1 MAFASTLS
9 GERLYKKMKRQRRWL
24 GIEPLEPRQL
34 LAALAYDLAAQTALR
49 NQLLNGV
56 AQIADQGTEGTV
68 AVFGDH
74 ATSVLES
81 TDLKTV
87 VAAADNGV
95 SRIIAAGKTGF
106 ADFANA
112 TQFDTTAF
120 YLNSLNWLSKGLGT
134 AARIV
139 TDKSVTQTWLVGQ
152 GFTNVTLRSDWQNGL
167 GTADV
172 LVTWFGNPTAAQQ
185 TATNNFLA
193 AGKGMFVAYNGWA
206 YSGGVTP
213 KNSGGNALLRQYGLS
228 WTDDSISSTFTGT
241 IVLGTEAGNAVLASA
256 IEASPASYSTNQ
268 QKESA
273 LAIKATFENVLA
285 SDPQLVAIR
294 QAVLTNAS
302 TVIPTPS
309 TPVSNASELIRLKI
323 ESAVLTNLLPTE
335 LFVHRT
341 AASYGVIPAGTPR
354 VTKALTYTTSASNT
368 QTQWLSTGLYAAPG
382 DVLTLTVP
390 SGLVNQGWSWK
401 IGSHDDDIS
410 AKTTYQRMP
419 SGVSFD
425 QPIDATSIQVGSVYG
440 GMIYLVKPT
449 TSATATGSYNVSISN
464 AVEAPTFVLG
474 QTTDANW
481 IATIR
486 NLPAPYAELIASNVI
501 IILHSDDIRLLS
513 NPTAVMTYWQDRM
526 AAQDDLTNSP
536 VPRTRPERIDD
547 DLDISAGF
555 MHSGYPVAA
564 YGHNLANMVDSD
576 PGDDWGFVHEFG
588 HNHQSSLWTFN
599 TEGEV
604 TVNIMSMRAFD
615 SAGTIPTDS
624 WRKMW
629 SASGRAAYIPT
640 FIAGGRLRTTD
651 LAASLTTYA
660 ELREAFGWEPFG
672 QFFRQYQ
679 TDLAAN
685 LPTTDQQER
694 DQWVTR
700 FSSIV
705 GKNLGPFL
713 NAWGFAA
720 SATALNAVSSL
731 PAWSYLEAATPNP
744 TVNTPKNNTVT
755 FDPRTGFVDIMSQTL
770 AVTFNAAPTQGTLTP
785 NANGT
790 FTYTPPTNWTGHLAM
805 PYTIS
810 NGQGGTSA
818 GVVNLNVVPAILNR
832 QVFYNN
838 SGFDS
843 VNSGTIIGDNNAI
856 GSDKLALLPGQS
868 ATIANYTNFVR
879 GITGLMIDIVGLAPR
894 TLTTSDFQLSTWNG
908 NSAAGFRPTSVI
920 PTIST
925 VVGGGQ
931 SSSDRV
937 KLIFPDSSLKD
948 TWLRIT
954 VLANANTGL
963 SANDVFYFGNK
974 AGDMNVGNIGS
985 PITIRVDDS
994 DSTAV
999 RQNQS
1004 PTANSVGPTNLYDV
1018 NKDGRVNALDLSLVR
1033 QNASTSPIYLF
1044 TAPISLHLSVMP
1056 TSQRYL
1062 GLSVPAVA
1070 SGSLSSLMSLFSPSI
1085 AFDPIPVETSM
1096 SAAKLA
1102 VPRSASSES
1111 KVDRLFAD
1119 RDQLNAI
1126 LAPVDN
1132 LSFGTSRLL
1141 MFGGMRQS
1149 KVLCWMPTSSPA
1161 S

>member
-1 MAFASTLS
+1 MKNRDHRRRTLRFES
-9 GERLYKKMKRQRRWL
+9 
-24 GIEPLEPRQL
+24 LEPRQL
-34 LAALAYDLAAQTALR
+34 LAALAYDPAAQTALR

-56 AQIADQGTEGTV
+56 TQIADQGSEGTV

-95 SRIIAAGKTGF
+95 SRIIAASKTGF

-134 AARIV
+134 SARIV
-139 TDKSVTQTWLVGQ
+139 TDKSATQTWLVGQ

-172 LVTWFGNPTAAQQ
+172 LVTWFSNPTAAQQ

-228 WTDDSISSTFTGT
+228 WTDDTLSSTFTGT
-241 IVLGTEAGNAVLASA
+241 IVLGTEAGNAVLSAA
-256 IEASPASYSTNQ
+256 IEAAPASFSTNQ

-273 LAIKATFENVLA
+273 LAIKATFQNVPA

-294 QAVLTNAS
+294 QAVLANAS

-309 TPVSNASELIRLKI
+309 TPVSDATELIRLKI
-323 ESAVLTNLLPTE
+323 ESSVLANLLPTE

-341 AASYGVIPAGTPR
+341 AASYGVIPVGTPR
-354 VTKALTYTTSASNT
+354 VTKAPTYTVSASNA
-368 QTQWLSTGLYAAPG
+368 QNQWLSTGLYAAPG

-410 AKTTYQRMP
+410 AKTIYKRMP
-419 SGVSFD
+419 FGVSLD

-440 GMIYLVKPT
+440 GSIYLVKPT
-449 TSATATGSYNVSISN
+449 TLATATGSYNVSISN
-464 AVEAPTFVLG
+464 AIEMPTFVLG
-474 QTTDANW
+474 QTTDADW

-526 AAQDDLTNSP
+526 ASQDDLTNSP
-536 VPRTRPERIDD
+536 VPRTRAERIDD

-588 HNHQSSLWTFN
+588 HNHQSGLWTFN

-629 SASGRAAYIPT
+629 SASGRATYIPT

-660 ELREAFGWEPFG
+660 ELREAFGWEPFR

-700 FSSIV
+700 FSNIV
-705 GKNLGPFL
+705 GKNLGPFF

-720 SATALNAVSSL
+720 SSTALNAVAGL
-731 PAWSYLEAATPNP
+731 PDWSFLEAVNPNP
-744 TVNTPKNNTVT
+744 TVTTPKNTAVT
-755 FDPRTGFVDIMSQTL
+755 FDPRTGFADIMADPLT
-770 AVTFNAAPTQGTLTP
+770 VTFNASPTQGTLTP
-785 NANGT
+785 NVNGT
-790 FTYTPPTNWTGHLAM
+790 FTYYPPANWTGQLLL
-805 PYTIS
+805 PYTVA
-810 NGQGGTSA
+810 NLNGGTST
-818 GVVNLNVVPAILNR
+818 GTVKLNVAPAILNR
-832 QVFYNN
+832 QLFYNN
-838 SGFDS
+838 SSFDGFTVGAS
-843 VNSGTIIGDNNAI
+843 TSDNNAI
-856 GSDKLALLPGQS
+856 ATDKQALRPGQS
-868 ATIANYTNFVR
+868 ASFVNYTNYFH
-879 GITGLMIDIVGLAPR
+879 GITGLMIDIVGLALR
-894 TLTTSDFQLSTWNG
+894 SLTAVDFQLATWNG
-908 NSAAGFRPTSVI
+908 IDSSGFVASTVT
-920 PTIST
+920 PTISIVT
-925 VVGGGQ
+925 GGGTEGF
-931 SSSDRV
+931 DRV
-937 KLIFPDSSLKD
+937 KLIFPNDSIRN
-948 TWLRIT
+948 TWLRVN
-954 VLANANTGL
+954 VLANANTGIGT
-963 SANDVFYFGNK
+963 NDVFYFGN
-974 AGDMNVGNIGS
+974 AVGDVNVGNLGT
-985 PITIRVDDS
+985 PITVQNDEADVR
-994 DSTAV
+994 AV
-999 RQNQS
+999 RQNLS
-1004 PTANSVGPTNLYDV
+1004 LSSNSAGISNNYDV
-1018 NKDGRVNALDLSLVR
+1018 NKDGRVNSIDVSLVR
-1033 QNASTSPIYLF
+1033 QNRSTRILRYF
-1044 TAPISLHLSVMP
+1044 TAPVSL
-1056 TSQRYL
+1056 YL
-1062 GLSVPAVA
+1062 ASSLIGT
-1070 SGSLSSLMSLFSPSI
+1070 SGSSI
-1085 AFDPIPVETSM
+1085 A
-1096 SAAKLA
+1096 
-1102 VPRSASSES
+1102 VPSRT
-1111 KVDRLFAD
+1111 R
-1119 RDQLNAI
+1119 R
-1126 LAPVDN
+1126 
-1132 LSFGTSRLL
+1132 LSFEI
-1141 MFGGMRQS
+1141 
-1149 KVLCWMPTSSPA
+1149 A
-1161 S
+1161 STDQFFTTYAV